1 MQNPRQVLKDAW
13 ALKANSPVAENL
25 QVASFGRLCVRCI
38 LHILQKEKLG
48 REPKGFLD
56 LEEIAKLFAIDLA
69 AIGAR
74 ASSSKA
80 SQQEGLKV
88 ENLLEAPP
96 AKVAL
101 LQNDHME
108 LGHLHLGQLTIF

>member
-1 MQNPRQVLKDAW
+1 M
-13 ALKANSPVAENL
+13 
-25 QVASFGRLCVRCI
+25 
-38 LHILQKEKLG
+38 G
-48 REPKGFLD
+48 REPKGFPD

-69 AIGAR
+69 ATGAR

-88 ENLLEAPP
+88 ENLLEATP
-96 AKVAL
+96 AKVA